1 MVNTPHRVIVFLQY
15 CTMSVMWLF
24 AAAITLWVLRLASVA
39 YSLKD
44 AFTASVGI
52 TLVALPV
59 YWALAAI
66 LTYTFF
72 GLRRARSSGAASAGV
87 MSRDAAATSPSL
99 ERQEP
104 S

>member
-1 MVNTPHRVIVFLQY
+1 MTRRSPAAWIDFLQH
-15 CTMSVMWLF
+15 CTVAVMWMF
-24 AAAITLWVLRLASVA
+24 SAAITLWVLQLASVA

-52 TLVALPV
+52 TMVALPV

-72 GLRRARSSGAASAGV
+72 GLRRARARDASA
-87 MSRDAAATSPSL
+87 SPAGTPG
-99 ERQEP
+99 R
-104 S
+104 